1 MESGKLGGIYYKI
14 YTAMITIQSHIDTV
28 ICIYWTSHKI
38 FYSIVNFGKIGIVD
52 VELFGI

>member
-1 MESGKLGGIYYKI
+1 MI

-38 FYSIVNFGKIGIVD
+38 FISFVDFEKIGIID
-52 VELFGI
+52 VEMLET